1 MPGTTTV
8 TLHGGG
14 FANIILLRMPPLQY
28 AVVAYVRNPIGRFV
42 EALRREVYPE
52 HGHLPAHLTLLPP
65 RCLSGS
71 EDAALEALEQICSA
85 VEPFEVSM
93 NGVESFVPV
102 TPTVYIQV
110 QETTKMRELHDRLN
124 SGVFRCEEQWQ
135 YRPHL
140 TIVKLASDELA
151 RAAFETSRLRWASYH
166 GPREITVHELTFVR
180 EGPSNRWIDLAPV
193 PLGRALESAR
203 L

>member
-1 MPGTTTV
+1 
-8 TLHGGG
+8 
-14 FANIILLRMPPLQY
+14 
-28 AVVAYVRNPIGRFV
+28 
-42 EALRREVYPE
+42 VYPE

-71 EDAALEALEQICSA
+71 EDAAHEALEQICSA

-124 SGVFRCEEQWQ
+124 SGVFQCEEQWQ

-140 TIVKLASDELA
+140 TIVKLASDEQA
-151 RAAFETSRLRWASYH
+151 QAAFETSRQRWGSYR
-166 GPREITVHELTFVR
+166 GPREITVDELTFVR
-180 EGPSNRWIDLAPV
+180 EGPNNRWIDLAPV
-193 PLGRALESAR
+193 PLGRALEPAR